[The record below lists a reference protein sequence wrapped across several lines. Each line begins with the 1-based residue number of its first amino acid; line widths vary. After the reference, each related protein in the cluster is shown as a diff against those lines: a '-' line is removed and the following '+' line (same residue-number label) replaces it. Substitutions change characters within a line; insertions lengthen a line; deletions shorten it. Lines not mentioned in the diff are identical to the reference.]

1 MKEKY
6 RATGYSDLFSHT
18 GFGSDPVHWFKF
30 LWENKSE
37 IDWRFIPKIC
47 FISVTILLTTP
58 FILYERIALRKRIRQ
73 TEIAPP
79 VFILGHPRS
88 GTTYLHYILSCD
100 SRFAFCNTYECFMPL
115 IFFTFGGFIRKLFK
129 ASLPETRPMDN
140 LKMGVDLPKE
150 EEFALSCM
158 GPETSIT
165 GLVFPRKIY
174 YYFEKYVLCKGDGAK
189 YSEQWKQHLTYFLK
203 KLTLKHGN
211 KTLLL
216 KSPYNTVKVKY
227 LLELFP
233 DAKFIHI
240 YRNPYKVY
248 VSHERLLEKVMPM
261 IAFQST
267 SNEIIDHF
275 LLQSYVD
282 LYATYFEEKKLIP
295 EGRLIEFRYEDFVGN
310 EMAVLQQIYA
320 KLGFDDFEK
329 VKPAFEKELQEYLG
343 YKTNHYDISDTLKE
357 KIYTNWKFAF
367 DTFGYDKEGKKVH
380 KTFSNS

>member
-129 ASLPETRPMDN
+129 ASLPASCPLPLGKNFKSWRVFHTPGHTLGSVCL
-140 LKMGVDLPKE
+140 LKDGVLISGDSLFADGFGRTDFPGGD
-150 EEFALSCM
+150 EFALARSL
-158 GPETSIT
+158 EQ
-165 GLVFPRKIY
+165 L
-174 YYFEKYVLCKGDGAK
+174 EKMD
-189 YSEQWKQHLTYFLK
+189 WH
-203 KLTLKHGN
+203 
-211 KTLLL
+211 TLL
-216 KSPYNTVKVKY
+216 PGHG
-227 LLELFP
+227 P
-233 DAKFIHI
+233 
-240 YRNPYKVY
+240 
-248 VSHERLLEKVMPM
+248 VM
-261 IAFQST
+261 Q
-267 SNEIIDHF
+267 
-275 LLQSYVD
+275 
-282 LYATYFEEKKLIP
+282 
-295 EGRLIEFRYEDFVGN
+295 R
-310 EMAVLQQIYA
+310 
-320 KLGFDDFEK
+320 
-329 VKPAFEKELQEYLG
+329 
-343 YKTNHYDISDTLKE
+343 
-357 KIYTNWKFAF
+357 
-367 DTFGYDKEGKKVH
+367 
-380 KTFSNS
+380 